1 MKLHIS
7 FFSYSRTLQRQI
19 SQHFDQDATIKVTGT
34 KRVGDDGMRKFT
46 VVFDF
51 YERTE
56 LSRFI
61 EDYSDKY
68 YVLTGFQGLLETDRI
83 LIDKE
88 TNSGV
93 CGDYLISIEEDD
105 LEHRAFHDLSK
116 KELVESVRIWETW
129 DDVLMRLSPDWQHEV
144 FTNSVAN
151 LTYFDIE
158 EVIVHK
164 RKEFTELFP
173 ETGEFMK
180 YMIDN
185 KRVDYDNVINYM
197 KARIDVGIYINRI

>member
-51 YERTE
+51 YERTQ

-129 DDVLMRLSPDWQHEV
+129 DDVLMRLSPDWQHDV

-158 EVIVHK
+158 EVVVHK

>member
-7 FFSYSRTLQRQI
+7 FFSYSRNLQRQI

-46 VVFDF
+46 VVYDF
-51 YERTE
+51 YERTQ
-56 LSRFI
+56 LSNFI

-129 DDVLMRLSPDWQHEV
+129 DDVLMRLSPDWQHDV

-158 EVIVHK
+158 EVVVHK
-164 RKEFTELFP
+164 RKEFTDLFP

>member
-7 FFSYSRTLQRQI
+7 FFSYSRNLQRQI

-51 YERTE
+51 YERTQ
-56 LSRFI
+56 LSNFI

-68 YVLTGFQGLLETDRI
+68 YVLTGFQGVLENDRI

-129 DDVLMRLSPDWQHEV
+129 DDVLMRLSPDWQHDV

-158 EVIVHK
+158 EVVVHK
-164 RKEFTELFP
+164 RKEFTDLFP

>member
-129 DDVLMRLSPDWQHEV
+129 DDVLMRLSPDWQHDV

-158 EVIVHK
+158 EVVVHK

>member
-51 YERTE
+51 YERTQ
-56 LSRFI
+56 LSKFI
-61 EDYSDKY
+61 EDYSNKY
-68 YVLTGFQGLLETDRI
+68 YILTGFQDILETDRI

-129 DDVLMRLSPDWQHEV
+129 DDVLMRLSPDWQHDV

-158 EVIVHK
+158 EVVVHK